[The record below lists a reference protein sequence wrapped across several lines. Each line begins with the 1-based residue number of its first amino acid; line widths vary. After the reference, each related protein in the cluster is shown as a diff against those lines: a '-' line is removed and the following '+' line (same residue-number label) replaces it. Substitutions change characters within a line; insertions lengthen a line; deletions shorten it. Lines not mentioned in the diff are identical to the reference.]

1 MRKHSQMQTLWN
13 KFRHKAPIR
22 CLIDTQIREYDIT
35 KANISVFRDLNL
47 IDESMYQELL
57 HSEKLAREI
66 TIGNLIA
73 NNPQLSSA
81 LSEGI
86 KQAKKKFFELN
97 EIQDEEILEIDN
109 DAVFII
115 GGRTIRHQQISPRIF
130 FRLDQAYTSFYEVCN
145 IRYYYFL
152 DRIQK
157 IEILT
162 PKGLGSKG
170 TDLHSRYM
178 LDFLKELF
186 YTAQIDGVMAAIQ
199 LLSEFYKNYVSGKL
213 DIEYYREL
221 NSQSHFAIR
230 PFDES
235 YSYSTDSITYN
246 LRKYLNTNFNEI
258 VLREFNRL
266 LFYEYTKGKR

>member
-1 MRKHSQMQTLWN
+1 
-13 KFRHKAPIR
+13 
-22 CLIDTQIREYDIT
+22 
-35 KANISVFRDLNL
+35 
-47 IDESMYQELL
+47 
-57 HSEKLAREI
+57 
-66 TIGNLIA
+66 
-73 NNPQLSSA
+73 
-81 LSEGI
+81 
-86 KQAKKKFFELN
+86 
-97 EIQDEEILEIDN
+97 
-109 DAVFII
+109 
-115 GGRTIRHQQISPRIF
+115 
-130 FRLDQAYTSFYEVCN
+130 
-145 IRYYYFL
+145 
-152 DRIQK
+152 
-157 IEILT
+157 
-162 PKGLGSKG
+162 
-170 TDLHSRYM
+170 M